1 MNPLGNRVLVLYAVL
16 DEPAMP
22 WWQALLLELA
32 ELEVLALEGRVP
44 W

>member
-1 MNPLGNRVLVLYAVL
+1 MSPAGNRVLVLRAVL
-16 DEPAMP
+16 DEPSIP
-22 WWQALLLELA
+22 WWQMLLLELA